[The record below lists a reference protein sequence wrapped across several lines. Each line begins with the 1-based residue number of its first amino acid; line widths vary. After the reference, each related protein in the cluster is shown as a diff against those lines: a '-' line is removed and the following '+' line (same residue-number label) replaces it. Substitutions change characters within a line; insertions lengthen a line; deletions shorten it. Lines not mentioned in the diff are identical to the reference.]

1 MDFRAFAETR
11 RRTERPSV
19 SDISVTL
26 HRFGRKRRLVLR
38 LEWLTLWPVCA
49 VLPVNSQRR
58 DIGLNSVSAEPRVGV
73 APLFLGPEPE
83 IRLGGSRSAETRKAR
98 KDRGRIANV
107 RTDRPAKRRLR
118 Y

>member
-49 VLPVNSQRR
+49 VLPVKSQRR

-73 APLFLGPEPE
+73 APLFLGPSRRSDLEGAAQRKPE
-83 IRLGGSRSAETRKAR
+83 KPGK
-98 KDRGRIANV
+98 IADV
-107 RTDRPAKRRLR
+107 
-118 Y
+118 